1 MAIKAYE
8 GNQPYIFISYAHKD
22 AKTVLPILEALEG
35 LGFRLWYD
43 AGIEAGTEWPEFIAE
58 HLNNSTRFLA
68 FVSRSFVE
76 SQNCRREIN
85 FAIDLKKDPI
95 VVYLEDFELSLG
107 MRMQLGTLQ
116 GIMYYRHETFE
127 SFIEALAKVKE
138 FAFCR
143 DAIADQSDD
152 EISFTVERMLA
163 ARMFDNVRAYA
174 TTLLENGYE
183 HMMVY
188 RALLLAEFG
197 AKDESEL
204 IMAQV
209 PIDQS
214 TYYQKLIEVAD
225 PFTKKRF
232 QDHANTVAMRIA
244 ARNDQASRSEKR
256 VVLYEKRMQL
266 ASRLNQKAQEEMRLR
281 EELDRKHA
289 LKMRSGDPKR
299 IVLWSLITLFFAAL
313 DFFSLINVFTS
324 EGEAAGTFVFLGF
337 VYYICSLI
345 QVKTVKKRFMWVML
359 NIPTVGI
366 FGWVH
371 ALVCLGVGKRHRL
384 MQAELQG
391 LGAAHTRVVDELR
404 SLENDLAKIN
414 FELDRMN

>member
-1 MAIKAYE
+1 M
-8 GNQPYIFISYAHKD
+8 
-22 AKTVLPILEALEG
+22 T
-35 LGFRLWYD
+35 
-43 AGIEAGTEWPEFIAE
+43 
-58 HLNNSTRFLA
+58 
-68 FVSRSFVE
+68 
-76 SQNCRREIN
+76 
-85 FAIDLKKDPI
+85 
-95 VVYLEDFELSLG
+95 
-107 MRMQLGTLQ
+107 
-116 GIMYYRHETFE
+116 
-127 SFIEALAKVKE
+127 
-138 FAFCR
+138 
-143 DAIADQSDD
+143 
-152 EISFTVERMLA
+152 
-163 ARMFDNVRAYA
+163 
-174 TTLLENGYE
+174 
-183 HMMVY
+183 VY

-204 IMAQV
+204 IMAQM

-281 EELDRKHA
+281 EELDRKNA

-299 IVLWSLITLFFAAL
+299 IVLWSLITLLFAAL

-324 EGEAAGTFVFLGF
+324 GGEAAGTFVFLGF

-359 NIPTVGI
+359 NIPTLGI

-371 ALVCLGVGKRHRL
+371 ALVCLGVGKRHRR

-414 FELDRMN
+414 FELDRIN